1 MKPPVSLNLAY
12 LLVASPLPNVF
23 IGGLMVTDRFGLPLE
38 FRYTEPIQPSKIQQ
52 VLYGQVLNSYIK
64 KEVILETLLKNIEVS
79 FKALLVEDDA
89 LLEIKGKNYSVG
101 RLTLTKSPP
110 IGETGKRQEIA
121 PGELLLQLTAEGNPI
136 RLTLP
141 EGVSTP
147 SPTATTASTPTTS
160 KTGELETPASEDA
173 RPARADLPSLLIDAA
188 QSMDIVEPLR
198 RIEKALDI
206 ICHEEGLIAANP
218 AGTR

>member
-1 MKPPVSLNLAY
+1 MKPPSSLNLAY

-89 LLEIKGKNYSVG
+89 LLEIRGKNYSIG
-101 RLTLTKSPP
+101 RLALTKSPP
-110 IGETGKRQEIA
+110 IGETGKRQELG
-121 PGELLLQLTAEGNPI
+121 PGELLLQATAEGNPI

-141 EGVSTP
+141 ETTP
-147 SPTATTASTPTTS
+147 SSATQQPSPAPSPLAKS
-160 KTGELETPASEDA
+160 GEGEVVVSEEA
-173 RPARADLPSLLIDAA
+173 RPARPDLAALLIEAA
-188 QSMDIVEPLR
+188 QTMDIVEPLR

-206 ICHEEGLIAANP
+206 ICHEEGLTATSP